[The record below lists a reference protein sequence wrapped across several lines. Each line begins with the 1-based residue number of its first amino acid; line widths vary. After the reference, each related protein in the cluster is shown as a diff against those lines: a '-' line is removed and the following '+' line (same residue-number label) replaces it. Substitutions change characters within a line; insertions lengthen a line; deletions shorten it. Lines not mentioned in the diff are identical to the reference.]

1 MVILALDTTTPAGSC
16 ALAVDGVLA
25 REEASDA
32 SLPPATRLPLD
43 LMAILEHGSLT
54 LGDVDAFAVATGPGS
69 FTGLRIGIATMQG
82 LAFAAGKPLIGVSA
96 LDALARIAQT
106 EAAGHR
112 IATWVD
118 AWRGEVYAA
127 LYDGEREVEAPIVA
141 GPDEVLTRLAR
152 TPTFFIG
159 DGARTYQD
167 TIRRVMGESAC
178 VAGMPTPLLAGKISL
193 LADGIATRGAHPA
206 PHAIRP
212 LYVRRT
218 DAELAR
224 DSSAAR

>member
-1 MVILALDTTTPAGSC
+1 
-16 ALAVDGVLA
+16 
-25 REEASDA
+25 
-32 SLPPATRLPLD
+32 
-43 LMAILEHGSLT
+43 
-54 LGDVDAFAVATGPGS
+54 
-69 FTGLRIGIATMQG
+69 
-82 LAFAAGKPLIGVSA
+82 VSA
-96 LDALARIAQT
+96 LDALARIAQA
-106 EAAGHR
+106 EAAGYR

-127 LYDGEREVEAPIVA
+127 LYDGEREVEAPVVA
-141 GPDEVLTRLAR
+141 RPDEVLTRLAR
-152 TPTFFIG
+152 TPTIFIG

-167 TIRRVMGESAC
+167 TIHRVMGESAR
-178 VAGMPTPLLAGKISL
+178 VAVMPTPLLAGTISL
-193 LADGIATRGAHPA
+193 LADAIATGGAHPA

>member
-1 MVILALDTTTPAGSC
+1 MRSH
-16 ALAVDGVLA
+16 
-25 REEASDA
+25 E
-32 SLPPATRLPLD
+32 SL
-43 LMAILEHGSLT
+43 S
-54 LGDVDAFAVATGPGS
+54 
-69 FTGLRIGIATMQG
+69 
-82 LAFAAGKPLIGVSA
+82 
-96 LDALARIAQT
+96 T

-127 LYDGEREVEAPIVA
+127 LYDGEREVEVPVVA
-141 GPDEVLTRLAR
+141 SPDEALTRLGRA
-152 TPTFFIG
+152 PTFFIG

-167 TIRRVMGESAC
+167 TISRVMGESAR
-178 VAGMPTPLLAGKISL
+178 VAVMPTPLLAGTIAL
-193 LADGIATRGAHPA
+193 LAAAVATGGAHPP

-224 DSSAAR
+224 DSSAAG